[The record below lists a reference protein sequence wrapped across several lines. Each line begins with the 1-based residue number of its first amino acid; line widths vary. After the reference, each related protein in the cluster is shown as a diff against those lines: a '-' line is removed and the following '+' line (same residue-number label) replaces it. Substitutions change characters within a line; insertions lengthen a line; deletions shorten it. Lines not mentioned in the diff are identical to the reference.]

1 MNTHNTYLDWIHL
14 VNKGIRQAEFKL
26 LSNTEIARL
35 RQYESSYIQRAKI
48 WNEGGKTHIRLLFS
62 KIV

>member
-1 MNTHNTYLDWIHL
+1 MNAHDTYLEWIHL

-26 LSNTEIARL
+26 LSNQEIVRL

-48 WNEGGKTHIRLLFS
+48 WNEGGKTHIRMLAT
-62 KIV
+62 I